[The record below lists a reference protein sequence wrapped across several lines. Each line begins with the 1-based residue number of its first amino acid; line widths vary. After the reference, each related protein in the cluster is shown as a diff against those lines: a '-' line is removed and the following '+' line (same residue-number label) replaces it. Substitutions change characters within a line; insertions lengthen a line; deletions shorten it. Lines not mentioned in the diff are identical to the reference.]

1 MLHHTERQSFSG
13 PPIARFLVLLR
24 GQTLIFYKVK
34 FAPKFHVY
42 FSSFFLY
49 LCGNTPHKTARGARA
64 IDKMPMDDESRKLQ
78 FIACAMTLSAFSTI
92 LILFIC
98 EWLFT
103 SVWAQTIMAIVC
115 SFSVGLWIWRSTIHH
130 FKEKEN
136 AQTKSS

>member
-1 MLHHTERQSFSG
+1 MSSLNE
-13 PPIARFLVLLR
+13 IALLILDAD
-24 GQTLIFYKVK
+24 GLSADMFGEV
-34 FAPKFHVY
+34 
-42 FSSFFLY
+42 
-49 LCGNTPHKTARGARA
+49 
-64 IDKMPMDDESRKLQ
+64 
-78 FIACAMTLSAFSTI
+78 IACAMTLSAFSTI

-136 AQTKSS
+136 AQNKSS